1 MGWSGLLLPKLV
13 MINMLLGHHDE
24 ILKLCGLLQ
33 DWADQPQCAHD
44 GRHGLG
50 RLCFVPTAATSPC
63 CYYLTLTTSSSNTS
77 RRKRLEEL
85 RKGVARQRFG
95 GLEEIRGS
103 EFVAQVTNAGEGI
116 WVVCHLYKDRCGR
129 AIRQRL
135 RLRSQPCSCTGA
147 VSAAS
152 LAECP

>member
-50 RLCFVPTAATSPC
+50 RLCLLPTAFCP
-63 CYYLTLTTSSSNTS
+63 LL
-77 RRKRLEEL
+77 
-85 RKGVARQRFG
+85 
-95 GLEEIRGS
+95 
-103 EFVAQVTNAGEGI
+103 
-116 WVVCHLYKDRCGR
+116 
-129 AIRQRL
+129 L
-135 RLRSQPCSCTGA
+135 RLLAAINLRWTHRLSTQAGA
-147 VSAAS
+147 SD
-152 LAECP
+152 